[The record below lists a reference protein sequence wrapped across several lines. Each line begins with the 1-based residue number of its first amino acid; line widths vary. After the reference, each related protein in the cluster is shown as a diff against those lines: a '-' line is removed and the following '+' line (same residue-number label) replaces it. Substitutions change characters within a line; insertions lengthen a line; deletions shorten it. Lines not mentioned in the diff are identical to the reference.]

1 MSNPSIAV
9 AASLA
14 LSCHA
19 ILYLLLNLWPAPEIV
34 EQKKSMPVTLIS
46 PSNPAVNAQTQ
57 TPNSRRETRQSRLTS
72 QSENEFKIDTNNEQ
86 AQINKQTTNSSN
98 TQTSTKS
105 VSETRQQN
113 RTQRADASVKSLFT
127 NNNETSTENVPV
139 ISSQQTEELSP
150 YQQALIKHLL
160 AGKLYDRFHSF
171 MAGASQ
177 NEINYLI
184 ELRLFENGAIKSAN
198 LIEKSNSV
206 EIDKLAITAAYNASP
221 YPRPPTEDFKIDY
234 IYAIPMSY
242 KRNNS
247 AP

>member
-1 MSNPSIAV
+1 MNNPSIAV

-19 ILYLLLNLWPAPEIV
+19 ILYLLLNLWPAPEMA
-34 EQKKSMPVTLIS
+34 EPKKSMPVTLIS
-46 PSNPAVNAQTQ
+46 PSNPAVNAKTQ
-57 TPNSRRETRQSRLTS
+57 APNSRRESRQPKVTS
-72 QSENEFKIDTNNEQ
+72 QSESEFKIATKNEQ
-86 AQINKQTTNSSN
+86 AQINKQTANNSN
-98 TQTSTKS
+98 TQTTTKS
-105 VSETRQQN
+105 VSEAQQQN
-113 RTQRADASVKSLFT
+113 RTQRADASVKSLFA
-127 NNNETSTENVPV
+127 NNNEAHIEHVPV
-139 ISSQQTEELSP
+139 LSTQQNEELSP

-171 MAGASQ
+171 MASASQ

-184 ELRLFENGAIKSAN
+184 ELRLFENGAIKSAS

-221 YPRPPTEDFKIDY
+221 YPRPPTEDFKFDY
-234 IYAIPMSY
+234 TYAIPMSY

-247 AP
+247 PP